1 MRGPAEPGP
10 DGARQAGRDRGGADR
25 RSAVQRHPE
34 PILHVDM
41 DAFFAAVEQHDDPAL
56 VGRPVAVGSPTGRGV
71 VAAASYEA
79 RAFGVHSAMPMVR
92 ARRLC
97 PDLLVV
103 SPRFS
108 RYREV
113 SSQLMELL
121 REVTPLV
128 EPLSLDEAFLDV
140 SGSVQLFG
148 APPEIAARLRARVHE
163 ALGLPCS
170 VGVGPTKS
178 IAKLLSGRAKPNGIL
193 HWPAGEVVARLRP
206 LPVGALWGA
215 GPRTTERL
223 VAYGLTTIGDVADTD
238 VGSLRRLVGDA
249 LGTQLHEL
257 ANGIDP
263 RPVVVATPARSISA
277 ETTFDTDVD
286 DQVVLERRLLSLAED
301 VTRRLRSQRVAAR
314 TITVKIR
321 MSDFRD
327 VSRSHTLPLATDR
340 THEVIETAR
349 TLLRGLHLERARV
362 RLIGLRLSG
371 LGTPEAATQLSLLPD
386 PGREEAWSAD
396 AQGSVPGARWEAL
409 DRAADAIVARFGQ
422 PAVSFAALLDEE
434 DVEDDVTDT
443 AAETP
448 GAS

>member
-1 MRGPAEPGP
+1 MSGSE
-10 DGARQAGRDRGGADR
+10 GRDQRGSGRDGHR
-25 RSAVQRHPE
+25 RAAPRHPE
-34 PILHVDM
+34 SILHVDM
-41 DAFFAAVEQHDDPAL
+41 DAFFAAVEQHDDDAL
-56 VGRPVAVGSPTGRGV
+56 VGLPVAVGSPTGRGV

-97 PDLLVV
+97 PELLVV

-113 SSQLMELL
+113 SGQLMELL

-140 SGSVQLFG
+140 SGSVRLFG
-148 APPEIAARLRARVHE
+148 APPAIAARLRQRVQE
-163 ALGLPCS
+163 VLGLPCS

-178 IAKLLSGRAKPNGIL
+178 VAKLLSGLAKPNGIV
-193 HWPAGEVVARLRP
+193 HWPAEEVVARLRP
-206 LPVGALWGA
+206 LPVGVLWGA

-223 VAYGLTTIGDVADTD
+223 VAYGLTTVGDVADTD
-238 VGSLRRLVGDA
+238 VRSLRRLIGDA
-249 LGTQLHEL
+249 LGTQLHAL

-277 ETTFDTDVD
+277 ETTFETDVD
-286 DQVVLERRLLSLAED
+286 DPVVLERRLLSLAED
-301 VTRRLRSQRVAAR
+301 VTRRLRHQHVAAR

-327 VSRSHTLPLATDR
+327 VSRSHTLPLGTDR
-340 THEVIETAR
+340 THEVIATAR

-371 LGTPEAATQLSLLPD
+371 LGGVEAAAQLSLLPD
-386 PGREEAWSAD
+386 PGREQTWSAGE
-396 AQGSVPGARWEAL
+396 AGGVPGERWEAL

-422 PAVSFAALLDEE
+422 PAVSFAALLDDEAGE
-434 DVEDDVTDT
+434 DGASR
-443 AAETP
+443 AAIETP
-448 GAS
+448 EQPSAGES